1 MNLNSIIAKILKIN
15 LNQFEELVDG
25 RGMRPVK
32 AAIRLGA
39 EPEKAQIFATLKIAK
54 TAEEITAVYK
64 NDKIRSCMT
73 GDDVGPFYAANG
85 ISCIYSGNYRCLVN
99 LKTMTLCSMGYQKG
113 YGYHRN
119 IITPELKNYFT
130 GWRFI
135 TTTEIVGEEWV
146 SSEVLKVIRTPSVKT
161 TYSGWELKEISFNFF
176 GESMKVSQWKL
187 FQNEMD
193 AISTSFLKWVRE
205 EAEFFLTN
213 ASASTARVV
222 ELVVPNLGR
231 FPSVI
236 LTLQYGSFNYID
248 PAILNPIAMAMG
260 GAHTPN
266 VHAKLMHE
274 RKIKQET
281 LRYEGFWFK
290 KEKWWCIDKVIT
302 SVSVEI
308 ENTYRKVFK
317 KYLEFFEVDK
327 VVTPKGVLK
336 PYLDFPLER
345 RDVTFDVLNK
355 NIIQLKDM
363 EEVED
368 HYLNLLGD
376 SYTERMNHPRENF
389 SHGRKKK
396 AA

>member
-39 EPEKAQIFATLKIAK
+39 SPEKAEIFATLKIAK

-64 NDKIRSCMT
+64 NDNVRSCMT
-73 GDDVGPFYAANG
+73 GNDVGPFYAANG

-99 LKTMTLCSMGYQKG
+99 TKTMTLCSKGYQKG
-113 YGYHRN
+113 YGYHRD
-119 IITPELKNYFT
+119 IITPELEKYFT
-130 GWRFI
+130 GGRFI
-135 TTTEIVGEEWV
+135 TSSEVMKEEWA
-146 SSEVLKVIRTPSVKT
+146 SSEVLRVIRTPLFKT
-161 TYSGWELKEISFNFF
+161 TYSGWKLKEISFNFF
-176 GESMKVSQWKL
+176 GESMKVHQWEL
-187 FQNEMD
+187 FQNEAD
-193 AISTSFLKWVRE
+193 AISSSFLKWVRE

-213 ASASTARVV
+213 DSASTARVV

-248 PAILNPIAMAMG
+248 ATLLNPIAIAMG
-260 GAHTPN
+260 GAHTLN
-266 VHAKLMHE
+266 IHAKSMHE
-274 RKIKQET
+274 RKIKKET

-290 KEKWWCIDKVIT
+290 KEKWWCTDNIIT
-302 SVSVEI
+302 EVSVEI

-317 KYLEFFEVDK
+317 KHLAFFEVDK

-345 RDVTFDVLNK
+345 RDVTSDVLNK
-355 NIIQLKDM
+355 TTIKLNDM